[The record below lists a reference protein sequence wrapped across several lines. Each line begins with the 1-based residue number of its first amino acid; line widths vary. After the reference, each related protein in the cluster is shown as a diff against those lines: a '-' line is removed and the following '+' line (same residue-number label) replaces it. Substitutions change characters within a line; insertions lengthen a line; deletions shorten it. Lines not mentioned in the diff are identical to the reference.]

1 MVLVG
6 ISDNAYA
13 QKDLE
18 IFVKIATRAQDQIS
32 SQISQESSDK
42 IKELFEKGVKNVS
55 ALEDSVKTEDNSSA
69 KENFLSAMK
78 IFSEISREITK
89 ENSVSESDVIS
100 SNTTIQNPMNVLQRL
115 EVYVNNLKIINE
127 KQKVKSDFSELD
139 LLFAKAHQQ
148 IRENQFSQASE
159 TIIEIKETIV
169 QITREH
175 QQETTKQESQR
186 AKQYALRYLEK
197 LDRLIDNAKKQDIPI
212 EIIER
217 LETMKINLSLAEN
230 PKEILKEIR
239 SVMLIKNEFNLTE
252 NDLIESKIFQVEKI
266 LIKFS
271 HTEKVNS
278 NDLADAKKTLQNI
291 KLYLNE
297 GDYDSVNQLLKD
309 LENQLEEI
317 KSSL

>member
-1 MVLVG
+1 MLLVG

-42 IKELFEKGVKNVS
+42 IKELFEEGVKNVS
-55 ALEDSVKTEDNSSA
+55 ALEDSVKIEDNSSA

-271 HTEKVNS
+271 HIEKVNS

>member
-1 MVLVG
+1 MLLVG
-6 ISDNAYA
+6 ILDNAYA

-18 IFVKIATRAQDQIS
+18 IFVKIANRAQDQIN

-42 IKELFEKGVKNVS
+42 IKELFEEGIKNVS
-55 ALEDSVKTEDNSSA
+55 ALEDSVKIEDSSSA

-139 LLFAKAHQQ
+139 LLFTKAHQQ

-175 QQETTKQESQR
+175 QQETTKQEFQR

-252 NDLIESKIFQVEKI
+252 NDLIESKIFQVEKT

-271 HTEKVNS
+271 HIEKVDS
-278 NDLADAKKTLQNI
+278 NDLNNAKKTLQNI

-317 KSSL
+317 KSYL